1 VNGATRKPDE
11 FTILDHVESPYH
23 RGRAP
28 NASCA
33 HAQRNA
39 ACGDWVRLER
49 SVVSGQWSV
58 VSGRWSVVGGRWS
71 VVASSA
77 STDE

>member
-58 VSGRWSVVGGRWS
+58 VSGQWS
-71 VVASSA
+71 VVASPA